1 MTSNLEAHKSSTFC
15 LLEFFVPLKDLP
27 TIIFRGGQAKRF
39 LRYLDDIK
47 FYLLIKQNQMGEFF
61 ATPIKPIPVR
71 SKKLANKLCTPL
83 QRCLSAAGKEKEVSL
98 EQLSKEVGRI
108 KCKKLKSDNAAIDA
122 QAKNRKEDT
131 PFLGKKCTIKGIIDK
146 TAAKRKGE
154 GYDAQREVFIL

>member
-1 MTSNLEAHKSSTFC
+1 MTSNFEAHKSSTFC

-61 ATPIKPIPVR
+61 AAPIKPIPVR
-71 SKKLANKLCTPL
+71 SKKLVNKLCTPL
-83 QRCLSAAGKEKEVSL
+83 QRCLSAGKEQEVSL

-122 QAKNRKEDT
+122 QAKKREGDT
-131 PFLGKKCTIKGIIDK
+131 PFFGKKCTIKEIIDK

-154 GYDAQREVFIL
+154 GYEREVFIL

>member
-1 MTSNLEAHKSSTFC
+1 
-15 LLEFFVPLKDLP
+15 
-27 TIIFRGGQAKRF
+27 
-39 LRYLDDIK
+39 
-47 FYLLIKQNQMGEFF
+47 MGEFF

-83 QRCLSAAGKEKEVSL
+83 QRCLSAGKEQEVSL
-98 EQLSKEVGRI
+98 KQLSKEVGRI
-108 KCKKLKSDNAAIDA
+108 KCKKLKSDNSMIDDA

-131 PFLGKKCTIKGIIDK
+131 PFFGKKCTIKEIIDK